1 MIKHLV
7 LLFSLVGLFFSQFFL
22 QSNITVTQTAPP
34 SASANSSFVVQV
46 TIDKG
51 AVSGFA
57 KFQEDFPQG
66 FTAEA
71 VDKHGA
77 TVLSSGNAIKFIWAS
92 LPSDQSITIS
102 IKVTV
107 DGTVSGTQTFGGKFL
122 YVINNEKQE
131 ADASPSSVTI
141 SAGAV
146 ASATPANTTTTQP
159 DNSTA
164 ASNNTTP
171 ANTATTTP
179 ANTITTQ
186 PDNSTAASNNTT
198 PANTSTT
205 TPTNTATTTQP
216 DNSTA
221 ASNTTTPANTTTA
234 PVNNTTT
241 APANTTS
248 ATTSAPGPFVN
259 GVSVSRSYSSS
270 SVAQGGNITV
280 SVTIHKGSL
289 SGFAKLEEIMP
300 AGITPTE
307 GNKQSASFT
316 VVDNKLKMVW
326 LSLPSDSVFTVTY
339 TITAGASLSGDQTIT
354 GTFSYVMNDAA
365 TKYPIAGSTFTVGGT
380 IASTTAAQTS
390 GAQTTGAQTSGS
402 QTSGSQTSSSQT
414 SGSQTTVAQTSGS
427 QTGGSQTSGSQTSG
441 SQTSGSQTS
450 GSQTNSADV
459 TPHISGDQGV
469 MYRVQIM
476 ALQHA
481 VSTAYFGKHYSM
493 RDKVYTE
500 MIDGLTKYTVGK
512 FSDYKS
518 VHDRREEIK
527 GMGVAGPFVVA
538 YNGGKRVTVQEALM
552 ITKQQWYQ

>member
-34 SASANSSFVVQV
+34 TASANSSFVVQV

-146 ASATPANTTTTQP
+146 ASTTPANTTQP

-179 ANTITTQ
+179 ANTTTTQ

-241 APANTTS
+241 APANTTA
-248 ATTSAPGPFVN
+248 ATTSAPAPFVN

-270 SVAQGGNITV
+270 SVAPGGNITV

-365 TKYPIAGSTFTVGGT
+365 TKYPIAGLTFTVGAAV
-380 IASTTAAQTS
+380 ASNNQNSNVQVNNTQVNSTQANNTQANNTQVNSTQANNTQTNNTQVANNTQVNNTQS
-390 GAQTTGAQTSGS
+390 NNTQANNNQTT
-402 QTSGSQTSSSQT
+402 
-414 SGSQTTVAQTSGS
+414 
-427 QTGGSQTSGSQTSG
+427 
-441 SQTSGSQTS
+441 
-450 GSQTNSADV
+450 SADV
-459 TPHISGDQGV
+459 TPHISGGQGV